1 MATLPKEVRQKS
13 ESNIHIYKVTSKNI
27 YYTDDFKLKAVE
39 EYNHGKEP
47 EDIFRDAGIDVN
59 ILSQYRK
66 ENYIEGRLQKW
77 NSQQIN
83 ITNDISTILEKEL
96 NEDASTFKTQKEP
109 SEIAIYS
116 KILSQGEYI
125 IEELEKIEIEISKL
139 DLNKEKY
146 QSIIDLTKE
155 EIIKAVNKI

>member
-1 MATLPKEVRQKS
+1 MATLPKEVRQKL

-39 EYNHGKEP
+39 EYNHDKEP
-47 EDIFRDAGIDVN
+47 EDIFRDTGIGVN
-59 ILSQYRK
+59 ILWQYRK

-77 NSQQIN
+77 NSQPIY
-83 ITNDISTILEKEL
+83 ITDDISTTLEKEL
-96 NEDASTFKTQKEP
+96 NEDASAFKTQKES

-125 IEELEKIEIEISKL
+125 IEELEKIEISKL

-155 EIIKAVNKI
+155 EILRAVNKI

>member
-1 MATLPKEVRQKS
+1 MATLPKEVRQKL
-13 ESNIHIYKVTSKNI
+13 ESNIHIYKVNSKNI
-27 YYTDDFKLKAVE
+27 YYTDEFKLKIVE

-66 ENYIEGRLQKW
+66 EKYIEGRLQKW

-83 ITNDISTILEKEL
+83 ITDDISTTLEKEL
-96 NEDASTFKTQKEP
+96 NEDASAFKPQKEP

-116 KILSQGEYI
+116 KILSQGKHI
-125 IEELEKIEIEISKL
+125 IEELEKIEISKL
-139 DLNKEKY
+139 DLTKEKY

-155 EIIKAVNKI
+155 GIIRTVNKI

>member
-1 MATLPKEVRQKS
+1 MATLPKEVRQKL

-59 ILSQYRK
+59 IISQYRK

-83 ITNDISTILEKEL
+83 ITDDISTTLEKE
-96 NEDASTFKTQKEP
+96 S

-155 EIIKAVNKI
+155 EIIRAVNKI

>member
-1 MATLPKEVRQKS
+1 MATLPKEVRQKL

-39 EYNHGKEP
+39 EYNQGKEP

-83 ITNDISTILEKEL
+83 ITDDISTTLEKE
-96 NEDASTFKTQKEP
+96 S

-155 EIIKAVNKI
+155 EIIRAVNKI